1 MTLIGENAE
10 LRPAALSYVK
20 PSEYRRSVEDFIT
33 RALAL
38 LDAAREDREALT
50 IADEWFACCD
60 CITTETGTDDR
71 KKRYRELRRA
81 AIDKA
86 RGDG

>member
-1 MTLIGENAE
+1 MIPPTLDA
-10 LRPAALSYVK
+10 
-20 PSEYRRSVEDFIT
+20 F
-33 RALAL
+33 RALMWRL
-38 LDAAREDREALT
+38 VEARKDREALT

-81 AIDKA
+81 AIDHV
-86 RGDG
+86 RGA